1 MNVSV
6 EEYTSPILVTIDP
19 SATLDEALDMMQ
31 ENGIRH
37 LPVVREEKVL
47 GIVSERDLL
56 LHVGK
61 NWTPMMKVG
70 DVMSTNLLSVHLNDT
85 LGDVAYQLSSQKVG
99 SAIVLDDDESL
110 YGIFTT
116 TDALNA
122 LVEIMNQQLDA

>member
-19 SATLDEALDMMQ
+19 AANLDEAIEMMQ

-37 LPVVREEKVL
+37 LPVTRFQKII

-61 NWTPMMKVG
+61 NWTSMMKVG
-70 DVMSTNLLSVHLNDT
+70 DIMSTNILSVHLNDN
-85 LGDVAYQLSSQKVG
+85 LGDVAYQLATEKVG
-99 SAIVLDDDESL
+99 SAIVLDENEAL

-122 LVEIMNQQLDA
+122 LVEVVHQQSDS

>member
-19 SATLDEALDMMQ
+19 GANLDQAIELMQ

-37 LPVVREEKVL
+37 LPVVRDEKVI

-61 NWTPMMKVG
+61 NWTSMMKVG
-70 DVMSTNLLSVHLNDT
+70 DMMSTNLLSVHVNDT
-85 LGDVAYQLSSQKVG
+85 LGDVAYQLSNEKVG
-99 SAIVLDDDESL
+99 SAIVLDNEENL
-110 YGIFTT
+110 FGIFTT

-122 LVEIMNQQLDA
+122 LVEIMHQQPDS